1 MSSNFINYEN
11 YDGNNNDS
19 CHNIIYIPYI
29 LVNLGVFDCPVFHGL
44 YKYCCMTTGASL
56 AAAKKLNSRDL
67 DIAINWSG
75 GFHHAKK

>member
-1 MSSNFINYEN
+1 M
-11 YDGNNNDS
+11 
-19 CHNIIYIPYI
+19 IIFTILLMTMI
-29 LVNLGVFDCPVFHGL
+29 MIAIILIHKFLTFLVNLGVFDCPVFHGL

>member
-11 YDGNNNDS
+11 FYDSTDDNDVAF
-19 CHNIIYIPYI
+19 